1 MFARQHSHWC
11 TRVVALSVSSFL
23 VPVYAQQLE
32 EIEVISTTPLPGAVI
47 SVDQAPFSVK
57 KIDSLEQNSSRESIS
72 RSLFR
77 GISGVQVTDNQ
88 GNPYQSDVTYRGFS
102 VTPLLGTPPGL
113 SVYVD
118 GVRQN
123 ETFGDVVRFDAIPQS
138 ALKEVAV
145 LPGTMPQFGLN
156 SLGGAIVMQTKSGRD
171 FQGTQVDAELGDFGR
186 TRFGIQKGWVDE
198 PTQRDFYVN
207 FNSFNEDGWRV
218 LSPSSVIQL
227 FGKMGIVS
235 GDTQTNFSLAL
246 YESDLNGNGVVPR
259 SFYEQNRAQSYTYFD
274 NTQNTGG
281 QFAVDFTRY
290 LQSGAELTANAYY
303 RSSKSTTFNG
313 DGNEN
318 EDYRFGVAEF
328 EPDRAE
334 VEGNLGPGTYNVTCS
349 APASTA
355 YAPGTVTFDE
365 NDPAAMEPDSA
376 DCPGA
381 NNRGVLNQDVVGLG
395 LQYALAPFGAHKV
408 LLGTQLEFGKSDFRR
423 SYALGVF
430 NNDRTVRELYAP
442 IEQVN
447 VEANNRQFG
456 VYAQDVWTLNDKTT
470 VLLGGRYN
478 HASVKT
484 TDRLSPVLINEEGEA
499 SPGLNNDYTY
509 QRFNPSVGIAYQT
522 AARSTWYASAGTSNR
537 VPTPVE
543 LACSDPEFPCLL
555 PNAMAA
561 DPFLE
566 QVITTTVEG
575 GYRTRWA
582 GGNNQYG
589 FSFNIF
595 HANNKN
601 DILFVTDGAGSGGFF
616 QNYGKTRRQG
626 VELDFD
632 WETHVWNFGAS
643 YQYLDATFQSA
654 ARLASEG
661 NSSAVDLNGDPAV
674 EGGFIRV
681 QPGNKIPGLAEH
693 NVKLSLG
700 YKASDAT
707 TLFVDMQAQSE
718 QYARGNENNQ
728 HQAGIVN
735 IPGDGPVEFK
745 DNGRIPGFAVFNLGV
760 NHALNKNLTL
770 IARLNN
776 LFDREYFNGALL
788 GGNIFDRNGAL
799 VDDEG
804 DITYESFLAPGTPR
818 NAWVGVSLKF

>member
-1 MFARQHSHWC
+1 MFMYRHLCMRRSL
-11 TRVVALSVSSFL
+11 VALSLYSLF
-23 VPVYAQQLE
+23 VPVQAQQLQE
-32 EIEVISTTPLPGAVI
+32 VQVISTTPLPGGALPI
-47 SVDQAPFSVK
+47 EQAPFSVK
-57 KIDSLEQNSSRESIS
+57 KPDSLRNDTDRESLS

-138 ALKEVAV
+138 ALKEVTV

-171 FQGTQVDAELGDFGR
+171 FQGTQLDAELGDFGR
-186 TRFGIQKGWVDE
+186 TRFGLQKGWIDE

-207 FNSFNEDGWRV
+207 FNSFKEDGWRIM
-218 LSPSSVIQL
+218 SPSSVMQL
-227 FGKMGIVS
+227 FGKMGVTS
-235 GDTQTNFSLAL
+235 GDTQTNFSLSL

-259 SFYEQNRAQSYTYFD
+259 SFYEQNRAQSFTYFD

-281 QFAVDFTRY
+281 QFAVDFTRF
-290 LQSGAELTANAYY
+290 LKSGAELSANAYY
-303 RSSKSTTFNG
+303 RSSKSRTFNG
-313 DGNEN
+313 DANEN
-318 EDYRFGVAEF
+318 EDYRFGVTPF
-328 EPDRAE
+328 EPDLPGIEA
-334 VEGNLGPGTYNVTCS
+334 NLGPGTYNVACS
-349 APASTA
+349 APAALA

-365 NDPAAMEPDSA
+365 NDPAAIDPNTA

-381 NNRGVLNQDVVGLG
+381 NNRGVLNQDVIGLG
-395 LQYALAPFGAHKV
+395 LQYAFAPLGAHK
-408 LLGTQLEFGKSDFRR
+408 LLVGTQLEFGKSDFRR
-423 SYALGVF
+423 SYALGIF
-430 NNDRTVRELYAP
+430 NADRTVGELYAP

-447 VEANNRQFG
+447 VEASNRQFG
-456 VYAQDVWTLNDKTT
+456 IYAQDVWAVGEKTT
-470 VLLGGRYN
+470 LLLGGRYN

-484 TDRLSPVLINEEGEA
+484 TDHLSPVLINVEGEA

-509 QRFNPSVGIAYQT
+509 QRFNPSIGLSYQP
-522 AARSTWYASAGTSNR
+522 AINSTWYASAGTSNR

-582 GGNNQYG
+582 SGANQYG
-589 FSFNIF
+589 FSFNLF
-595 HANNKN
+595 KADNKN

-626 VELDFD
+626 LELDFD
-632 WETHVWNFGAS
+632 WDVSAWNFGAS

-674 EGGFIRV
+674 EGGFIQV

-700 YKASDAT
+700 YKASALT

-728 HQAGIVN
+728 HQAGVVN
-735 IPGDGPVEFK
+735 VPGQGPVEFR
-745 DNGRIPGFAVFNLGV
+745 DNGKIPGFAVFNLGM
-760 NHALNKNLTL
+760 NHSLSKNLTV

-776 LFDREYFNGALL
+776 VFDRKYFNGAVL

-799 VDDEG
+799 VEEED
-804 DITYESFLAPGTPR
+804 DITYETFLAPGTPR
-818 NAWVGVSLKF
+818 NAWLGLSLRF

>member
-1 MFARQHSHWC
+1 MIARQYNFLC
-11 TRVVALSVSSFL
+11 TSAILGFGVSMAGN
-23 VPVYAQQLE
+23 VCAQQLE
-32 EIEVISTTPLPGAVI
+32 EVKVISTTPLPGSSMPI
-47 SVDQAPFSVK
+47 EQAPFSVK
-57 KIDSLEQNSSRESIS
+57 SAEALQQNAGRESLS
-72 RSLFR
+72 SSLFR
-77 GISGVQVTDNQ
+77 GINGVQVTDNQ

-138 ALKEVAV
+138 ALKELTV

-171 FQGTQVDAELGDFGR
+171 FQGTQLDVELGDFGR
-186 TRFGIQKGWVDE
+186 TRVGAQKGWVDE
-198 PTQRDFYVN
+198 ASQRDFYAN
-207 FNSFNEDGWRV
+207 FNAFNENGWRV
-218 LSPSSVIQL
+218 LSPSSVVQL

-259 SFYEQNRAQSYTYFD
+259 SFYEQNRAQSYSYFD

-328 EPDRAE
+328 EPDRAG
-334 VEGNLGPGTYNVTCS
+334 VEANLGPGTYNVTCS
-349 APASTA
+349 VPAAVA

-365 NDPAAMEPDSA
+365 NDPAAIPPDSA

-395 LQYALAPFGAHKV
+395 LQYAFAQLGPHRLVLGA
-408 LLGTQLEFGKSDFRR
+408 QLEFGQSDFRR
-423 SYALGVF
+423 TYALGVF
-430 NNDRTVRELYAP
+430 SNDRTVRELYSP

-456 VYAQDVWTLNDKTT
+456 VYAQDVWALNDKTT
-470 VLLGGRYN
+470 LLLGGRYN

-522 AARSTWYASAGTSNR
+522 AAHSTWFASAGTSNR

-566 QVITTTVEG
+566 QVVTTTVEG

-582 GGNNQYG
+582 SGSKQYG
-589 FSFNIF
+589 FSFNVF
-595 HANNKN
+595 RADNKN

-626 VELDFD
+626 VELDFNL
-632 WETHVWNFGAS
+632 ETSVWNFGAS

-674 EGGFIRV
+674 EGGFIQV

-693 NVKLSLG
+693 NVKLSAG
-700 YKASDAT
+700 FKASEAT
-707 TLFVDMQAQSE
+707 MLFVDTQAQSG

-728 HQAGIVN
+728 HRAGIVN
-735 IPGDGPVEFK
+735 IPGQGPVEFR

-760 NHALNKNLTL
+760 KHDLSKSVTL

-776 LFDREYFNGALL
+776 VFDREYFNGALL

-799 VDDEG
+799 VEDED

-818 NAWVGVSLKF
+818 NVWVGLSVKF

>member
-1 MFARQHSHWC
+1 MFARQHSSWC
-11 TRVVALSVSSFL
+11 SLAVVLFSSSFCVL
-23 VPVYAQQLE
+23 AFAQQLQE
-32 EIEVISTTPLPGAVI
+32 VEVISTTPLPGASI
-47 SVDQAPFSVK
+47 PVDQAPFSVK
-57 KIDSLEQNSSRESIS
+57 KLDSLEENAGRESIS

-138 ALKEVAV
+138 ALKEVTV

-171 FQGTQVDAELGDFGR
+171 FQGTQLDAELGDFGR
-186 TRFGIQKGWVDE
+186 TRFGVQKGWVDE

-207 FNSFNEDGWRV
+207 LNSFKEDGWRV

-235 GDTQTNFSLAL
+235 GDAQTNFSLSL

-303 RSSKSTTFNG
+303 RSSKSVTFNG

-334 VEGNLGPGTYNVTCS
+334 VENNLGPGTYNVTCS
-349 APASTA
+349 APAATA

-365 NDPAAMEPDSA
+365 NDPAGMDPDSA

-395 LQYALAPFGAHKV
+395 LQYALAPMGAHKL
-408 LLGTQLEFGKSDFRR
+408 LLGTQLEFGQSDFRR

-456 VYAQDVWTLNDKTT
+456 VYVQDVWALNDKTT

-484 TDRLSPVLINEEGEA
+484 KDRLSPVLINEEGEA

-509 QRFNPSVGIAYQT
+509 QRFNPSVGVAYQT
-522 AARSTWYASAGTSNR
+522 TPHSTWYGSAGTSNR

-575 GYRTRWA
+575 GYRTRW
-582 GGNNQYG
+582 GQGSSEYG
-589 FSFNIF
+589 FSFNVF
-595 HANNKN
+595 RADNKN

-616 QNYGKTRRQG
+616 QNFGKTRRQG
-626 VELDFD
+626 LELDFD
-632 WETHVWNFGAS
+632 YDTSVWNFGAS

-661 NSSAVDLNGDPAV
+661 NSSAVDLNGDPAL
-674 EGGFIRV
+674 EGGFILV

-735 IPGDGPVEFK
+735 IPGEGPVEFS
-745 DNGRIPGFAVFNLGV
+745 DSGRVPGFAVLNLGV

-776 LFDREYFNGALL
+776 VFDREYFNGALL
-788 GGNIFDRNGAL
+788 GGNIFDRSGAL
-799 VDDEG
+799 VEDEG
-804 DITYESFLAPGTPR
+804 DVTYESFLAPGTPR
-818 NAWVGVSLKF
+818 NAWVGLSLRF